1 MSGFRVAAVRPFEEV
16 KPELLEK
23 GLFVLLIGA
32 TQIPPHIAMMIH
44 GGIYSL
50 SVKGKKRNVSSN
62 KYLKA
67 LKAKGTQILL
77 IEIVPKVTDNAELLT
92 SLNATFNS
100 APTLGNG
107 VATCLWPVKSFCSD
121 IFYENFYNVKYVFDL
136 IPKLDRI
143 QGLGAAYHINMENDL
158 DDEGGFKL
166 LVYSMDDI
174 QERLSSLV

>member
-1 MSGFRVAAVRPFEEV
+1 M
-16 KPELLEK
+16 
-23 GLFVLLIGA
+23 LIGA
-32 TQIPPHIAMMIH
+32 TEIPPHIAMIVH

-77 IEIVPKVTDNAELLT
+77 IEVVPKVTDNAELLT

-100 APTLGNG
+100 APALGNG

-121 IFYENFYNVKYVFDL
+121 IFHENFYRVKYVFDL
-136 IPKLDRI
+136 IPKLSEI
-143 QGLGAAYHINMENDL
+143 NGLGAAYHINMENNL
-158 DDEGGFKL
+158 DEEGGFKL
-166 LVYSMDDI
+166 LEYTMEDI
-174 QERLSSLV
+174 QERLSNLV